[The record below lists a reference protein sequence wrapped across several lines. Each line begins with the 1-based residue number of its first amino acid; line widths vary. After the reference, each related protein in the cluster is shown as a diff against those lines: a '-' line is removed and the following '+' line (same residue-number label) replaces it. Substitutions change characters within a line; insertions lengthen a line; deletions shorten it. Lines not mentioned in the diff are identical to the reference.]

1 VNALALTA
9 TALTVIIETAQQLAF
24 KISSQ
29 PGSPKM
35 LWTGI
40 AVVLHVPHLL
50 TWFYA
55 LTMLPLAIATPMLGA
70 AYVTV
75 PLAGQLIFKE
85 RVDKRRWLGIC
96 AIVIGL
102 ILVADATG

>member
-1 VNALALTA
+1 MNGLALTA
-9 TALTVIIETAQQLAF
+9 MALTVIIETAQQLAF

-29 PGSPKM
+29 PGRPKVF
-35 LWTGI
+35 WTSI
-40 AVVLHVPHLL
+40 AVALHVPHLL

-75 PLAGQLIFKE
+75 PLCGQLIFKE
-85 RVDKRRWLGIC
+85 KVDKRRWLGVC